1 MSSSEHKPKSLMSRN
16 KGDSQ
21 VITGGR
27 SIKHHRGNPSRNHST
42 WVVNPVDELDPA
54 PAAKRVKKNR
64 IPKYG
69 HHATTEEKSA
79 ADMREQDKPPAP
91 EAG

>member
-21 VITGGR
+21 VISGGR
-27 SIKHHRGNPSRNHST
+27 SIKHHRGNPSRHHST
-42 WVVNPVDELDPA
+42 WVANPVDELDPA

-64 IPKYG
+64 IPRHG
-69 HHATTEEKSA
+69 LHTTREEKAQAEKVEQESISA
-79 ADMREQDKPPAP
+79 A
-91 EAG
+91 EAT